1 MIVARQNAVSSPTM
15 KLDLHASV
23 KRFDVPERVLAF
35 AKGRLELIT
44 VGGRLIGKGSYAPGW
59 RLSHTAMG
67 HGHAGDAPPEH
78 VGVVLSGRA
87 KMLIG
92 EREIDLTPGD
102 FFHVSSEYDAWV
114 VGYRP
119 CEVLH
124 LSGIEVM
131 VDRLSR

>member
-1 MIVARQNAVSSPTM
+1 
-15 KLDLHASV
+15 
-23 KRFDVPERVLAF
+23 VPERLLAF
-35 AKGRLELIT
+35 DHGRLELIT
-44 VGGRLIGKGSYAPGW
+44 VGGKLVGKGSYAPGW
-59 RLSHTAMG
+59 RLSQTAMAQRR
-67 HGHAGDAPPEH
+67 AGDAPPEH

-87 KMLIG
+87 KVLIG

-119 CEVLH
+119 CEVLY